1 MITELLEMSNRR
13 QWPRVRCQLAVD
25 LGSKDTGYTL
35 NVSLR
40 GARIVARRPVE
51 SRFPLTLQI
60 DENLTLEVEAET
72 VWQEALSPESR
83 VVGVRFLPN
92 LEQQKQLRDWM
103 ERSAKAC

>member
-1 MITELLEMSNRR
+1 MIAELLEMSNRR
-13 QWPRVRCQLAVD
+13 QWPRVRCQLPVD
-25 LGSKDTGYTL
+25 LGSNEQGYTL

-40 GARIVARRPVE
+40 GARIVARRPVD
-51 SRFPLTLQI
+51 SRFPLTLEV
-60 DENLTLEVEAET
+60 DDNLKLEVEAET
-72 VWQEALSPESR
+72 VWQEALSAESR